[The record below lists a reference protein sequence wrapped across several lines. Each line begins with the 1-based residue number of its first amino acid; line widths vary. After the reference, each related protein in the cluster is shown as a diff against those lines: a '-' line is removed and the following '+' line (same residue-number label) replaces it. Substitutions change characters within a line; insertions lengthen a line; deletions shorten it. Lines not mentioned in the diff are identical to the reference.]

1 MLSCRVRRLL
11 ALLLVAVGGA
21 ILPPR
26 WLPAES
32 GKASRGVPIL
42 FDSAFVKPT
51 VFSPNGDFDFD
62 SVAVFYTLPDTA
74 TVFIYV
80 TVEGSAQVLRILDQ
94 RQRLRPEVQYRL
106 EWRGEDQGTPPR
118 IQPDGNYTVHFTG
131 TTVANLGLTNQR
143 QVRIDRTSPIP
154 QVLEVQPRR
163 YAADLPANANVIP
176 YVRVRVTRSELQD
189 RIGVAVLDAEG
200 ASRDTLNPEGV
211 FGGDGDYIILCRSLK
226 LASFE
231 DGLYRLHVFGLDPVS
246 NDSTVVDSLDKN
258 VLGPDITVS
267 HPAAPRAVQHADS
280 LVGMAVDRQHVVSLQ
295 ARVVAGADTTTV
307 DLPPRDSG
315 TGTTYR
321 FFLDLGMLSD
331 AEGIYPILLRSMDED
346 SVRDSLLLSLRV
358 DRTAPPA
365 PVPTP
370 PLPEVTKTQVLTG
383 NVVVDTTDASR
394 IVVIGGV
401 TPPETLSVLHPTIRF
416 SRTLAA
422 GSNRISFQSIDR
434 ARNISAANTSTVVW
448 DAASGIAAPER
459 FSAGQ
464 SIEVNVGGVP
474 ARGVFVRILAM
485 DGSLVQTFQDPAT
498 KSYYRF
504 TWDLRTPEGRD
515 VRNGA
520 YLVLARVV
528 HSDGGEERLRTM
540 IAVVR

>member
-1 MLSCRVRRLL
+1 LLSCRVRRLL

-32 GKASRGVPIL
+32 GKASLGVPIL

-51 VFSPNGDFDFD
+51 VFSPNGDFAFD
-62 SVAVFYTLPDTA
+62 SVAVFYTLPESA

-94 RQRLRPEVQYRL
+94 RLGLRPEVQYRL
-106 EWRGEDQGTPPR
+106 EWRGEDTSGR
-118 IQPDGNYTVHFTG
+118 IQPEGNYTVHFTG
-131 TTVANLGLTNQR
+131 TTVTGQGLTNQR
-143 QVRIDRTSPIP
+143 QVRIDLSSPIP
-154 QVLEVQPRR
+154 QLLEVHPRR
-163 YAADLPANANVIP
+163 WAAGLPQNANVFPFI
-176 YVRVRVTRSELQD
+176 RVRITGSELED
-189 RIGVAVLDAEG
+189 GIGVAVLDAQG
-200 ASRDTLNPEGV
+200 AARDTLDPEGG
-211 FGGDGDYIILCRSLK
+211 FGGDGDYIFVCHTCGLS
-226 LASFE
+226 SFE
-231 DGLYRLHVFGLDPVS
+231 DGVYKLLAFGLDSVG

-258 VLGPDITVS
+258 VLGPAITVS
-267 HPAAPRAVQHADS
+267 HPPTPRAVQHADS
-280 LVGMAVDRQHVVSLQ
+280 LVGVAVDRQLVVSMQ
-295 ARVVAGADTTTV
+295 GRVVVGADTTTI
-307 DLPPRDSG
+307 DLPPRDG
-315 TGTTYR
+315 GPGTTYR
-321 FFLDLGMLSD
+321 FFMDLGTLLS
-331 AEGIYPILLRSMDED
+331 AEGDYPFQLLSRDED
-346 SVRDSLLLSLRV
+346 GVPDTLLFRLRV

-365 PVPTP
+365 PVPAP

-383 NVVVDTTDASR
+383 NVVVDTTDTSR

-416 SRTLAA
+416 SRTLAS
-422 GSNRISFQSIDR
+422 GTNRISFQSIDR